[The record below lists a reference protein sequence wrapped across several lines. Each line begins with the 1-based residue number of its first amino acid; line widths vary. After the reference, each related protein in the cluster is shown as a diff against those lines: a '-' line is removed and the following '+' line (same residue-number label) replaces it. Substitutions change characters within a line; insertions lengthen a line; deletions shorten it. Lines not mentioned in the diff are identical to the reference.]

1 MSVFSL
7 SRRLLVSLLS
17 VSLLIFQSLHA
28 QNNTIEIDNWMTKN
42 LPELGGRAVLMIYKD
57 GKIVYNKSFNNMTQK
72 QQNAGKIRARVQG
85 VEDEEMLRDFNDTTR
100 EKIASA
106 SKWLTAALVMTF
118 IDEKK
123 LRLSDTVGKFIPA
136 LSKAGKGNIKIWHC
150 LSHTTGLK
158 ENALRESLMAFQKL
172 KTMNEYIE
180 MVAKMPVEEQ
190 PGKVFR
196 YGNTGFQILAAVMET
211 IAEKDFETLFRE
223 RIAEPLKM
231 KNTDFGKNGL
241 PLAAGGA
248 WSTPQDYMNFLTMI
262 LQEGQFE
269 GKQIISK
276 ALIQEMQKNKLT
288 QDCIIAYRPDEAGN
302 WGYGFGEWI
311 ADPPL
316 AIAPRK
322 DAMPDSERA
331 MLVSSPGL
339 FGSFP
344 WIDNKN
350 KIAGFLFVYNL
361 QHKGR
366 QERYLS
372 LRNITQTVFSN

>member
-1 MSVFSL
+1 
-7 SRRLLVSLLS
+7 
-17 VSLLIFQSLHA
+17 
-28 QNNTIEIDNWMTKN
+28 MTKN

-57 GKIVYNKSFNNMTQK
+57 GNIVYNKSFNNMSQK

-106 SKWLTAALVMTF
+106 SKWLTAALAMTF

-123 LRLSDTVGKFIPA
+123 LRLSDTVGKFLPT
-136 LSKAGKGNIKIWHC
+136 LSKAGKGQIKIWHC

-158 ENALRESLMAFQKL
+158 ETALRESLMAFQKI
-172 KTMNEYIE
+172 KTMDEYIE
-180 MVAKMPVEEQ
+180 MVVKMPIEEQ

-196 YGNTGFQILAAVMET
+196 YGNTGLQILAAVMEN
-211 IAEKDFETLFRE
+211 ISGKDFETLFRE

-231 KNTDFGKNGL
+231 KNTDFGKTGL

-248 WSTPQDYMNFLTMI
+248 WSTPKDYMNFLTMI

-288 QDCIIAYRPDEAGN
+288 QDCIIAFKPDEVGN

-331 MLVSSPGL
+331 LLVSSPGL

-366 QERYLS
+366 QERNTS
-372 LRNITQTVFSN
+372 LRNIVQTVFSN

>member
-7 SRRLLVSLLS
+7 PRRLQVSLLS
-17 VSLLIFQSLHA
+17 ISLLIFQSLQA
-28 QNNTIEIDNWMTKN
+28 QVKTDELDNWMTKN
-42 LPELGGRAVLMIYKD
+42 LPELGGRAVLMVYKD
-57 GKIVYNKSFNNMTQK
+57 GNMVYNKSFNNMTQK
-72 QQNAGKIRARVQG
+72 QQNAGKIRARIQG
-85 VEDEEMLRDFNDTTR
+85 AEEEEMLRDFSDTTR
-100 EKIASA
+100 ERVASS

-123 LRLSDTVGKFIPA
+123 LRLSDTVGKFLPV
-136 LSKAGKGNIKIWHC
+136 LSRAGKGQIKIWHC

-158 ENALRESLMAFQKL
+158 ESALRESLISFQKI
-172 KTMNEYIE
+172 KTMDEYIE
-180 MVAKMPVEEQ
+180 MVSKMPVEEQ

-196 YGNTGFQILAAVMET
+196 YGNTGLQILAAVMEN
-211 IAEKDFETLFRE
+211 ISGKDFETLFHD

-231 KNTDFGKNGL
+231 KNTDFGKAGL

-248 WSTPQDYMNFLTMI
+248 WSTPHDYMNFLTMI

-288 QDCIIAYRPDEAGN
+288 QDCIIAYKPDEAGN

-316 AIAPRK
+316 AIAQRK

-366 QERYLS
+366 NERHTS
-372 LRNITQTVFSN
+372 LRNLVQSVFRN

>member
-136 LSKAGKGNIKIWHC
+136 LSKAGKGHIKIWHC

-158 ENALRESLMAFQKL
+158 ESALRESLMAFQKL

-211 IAEKDFETLFRE
+211 IAEKDFETLFHE

-231 KNTDFGKNGL
+231 RNTDFGKNGL

>member
-17 VSLLIFQSLHA
+17 VSLLIFQSLQA
-28 QNNTIEIDNWMTKN
+28 QINTNEIDNWMTKN

-57 GKIVYNKSFNNMTQK
+57 GNIVYNKSFNNMTQK

-100 EKIASA
+100 ERIASS
-106 SKWLTAALVMTF
+106 SKWLTAALAMTF

-123 LRLSDTVGKFIPA
+123 LRLSDTVGKFLPA
-136 LSKAGKGNIKIWHC
+136 LSKAGKGQIKIWHC

-158 ENALRESLMAFQKL
+158 ETALRESLMAFQKI

-180 MVAKMPVEEQ
+180 MVAKMPIEEQ

-196 YGNTGFQILAAVMET
+196 YGNTGFQILAAVMEN
-211 IAEKDFETLFRE
+211 ISGKDFETLFRE

-231 KNTDFGKNGL
+231 RNTNFGKSGL

-316 AIAPRK
+316 AISPRK

-331 MLVSSPGL
+331 LLVSSPGL

-366 QERYLS
+366 QDRYIS
-372 LRNITQTVFSN
+372 LKNLAQSIFSN

>member
-1 MSVFSL
+1 MSVINKSG
-7 SRRLLVSLLS
+7 RLQVSLTGLF
-17 VSLLIFQSLHA
+17 LLLFQLTQA
-28 QNNTIEIDNWMTKN
+28 QYRVEEIDNWINNN
-42 LPELGGRAVLMIYKD
+42 LPDLGGRAVLMIYKD
-57 GKIVYNKSFNNMTQK
+57 GNMVYNHSFNNMSNKQK
-72 QQNAGKIRARVQG
+72 NAVRIKARVQG
-85 VEDEEMLRDFNDTTR
+85 EDEELMLQDFNDSTR
-100 EKIASA
+100 ERIASS

-123 LRLSDTVGKFIPA
+123 LRLSDTVGSYLPV
-136 LSKAGKGNIKIWHC
+136 LSRAGKGQIKIWHC

-158 ENALRESLMAFQKL
+158 EASLVESLMSFQKI
-172 KTMNEYIE
+172 KTMDEYIE
-180 MVAKMPVEEQ
+180 MVSRMPVEEQ

-196 YGNTGFQILAAVMET
+196 YGNTGLQILAAVMEK
-211 IAEKDFETLFRE
+211 ISGKDFETLFRE
-223 RIAEPLKM
+223 RIALPLRM
-231 KNTDFGKNGL
+231 TNTDFGKTGL

-248 WSTPQDYMNFLTMI
+248 WSTTKDYMNFLIMI
-262 LQEGQFE
+262 LQDGQFE

-288 QDCIIAYRPDEAGN
+288 RDCIIAYSPDEAGN

-316 AIAPRK
+316 AVAPRK

-344 WIDNKN
+344 WVDNKN
-350 KIAGFLFVYNL
+350 KIAGFLFVYNI

-366 QERYLS
+366 NERYTS
-372 LRNITQTVFSN
+372 LKNIVQIVFRN

>member
-17 VSLLIFQSLHA
+17 VSLLIFQSLQA
-28 QNNTIEIDNWMTKN
+28 QINTNEIDNWMTKN

-57 GKIVYNKSFNNMTQK
+57 GNIVYNKSFNNMTQK

-100 EKIASA
+100 ERIASS
-106 SKWLTAALVMTF
+106 SKWLTAALAMTF

-123 LRLSDTVGKFIPA
+123 LRLSDTVGKFLPA
-136 LSKAGKGNIKIWHC
+136 LSKAGKGQIKIWHC

-158 ENALRESLMAFQKL
+158 ETALRESLMAFQKI

-196 YGNTGFQILAAVMET
+196 YGNTGFQILAAVMEN
-211 IAEKDFETLFRE
+211 ISGKDFETLFRE

-231 KNTDFGKNGL
+231 RNTDFGKSGL

-331 MLVSSPGL
+331 LLVSSPGL

-366 QERYLS
+366 QDRYIS
-372 LRNITQTVFSN
+372 LKNLAQSIFSN

>member
-17 VSLLIFQSLHA
+17 VSLLIFQSLQA
-28 QNNTIEIDNWMTKN
+28 QINTNEIDNWMTKN
-42 LPELGGRAVLMIYKD
+42 LRELGGRAILMIYKD
-57 GKIVYNKSFNNMTQK
+57 GKMLYNKSFNNMTPK
-72 QQNAGKIRARVQG
+72 QQTAGKVRARVQG
-85 VEDEEMLRDFNDTTR
+85 VEEDEMLRDFSDTTR

-118 IDEKK
+118 IDEKR
-123 LRLSDTVGKFIPA
+123 LRLTDTVGKFLPV
-136 LSKAGKGNIKIWHC
+136 LSRAGKGHIRIWHC
-150 LSHTTGLK
+150 LTHTTGLK
-158 ENALRESLMAFQKL
+158 EGTLRESLMSFQKI
-172 KTMNEYIE
+172 KTMDEYIDQI
-180 MVAKMPVEEQ
+180 AKMPIEEQ

-196 YGNTGFQILAAVMET
+196 YGNTGLQILAAILEK
-211 IAEKDFETLFRE
+211 ISEKDFETIFHE
-223 RIAEPLKM
+223 RIAEPLHM
-231 KNTDFGKNGL
+231 TNTDFGKIGL

-248 WSTPQDYMNFLTMI
+248 WSTPKDYMNFLTMI

-322 DAMPDSERA
+322 DAMPDSDRA
-331 MLVSSPGL
+331 LLVSSPGL

-350 KIAGFLFVYNL
+350 KIAGVLFVYSL

-366 QERYLS
+366 NERYTS
-372 LRNITQTVFSN
+372 LRNLTQSVFNN

>member
-7 SRRLLVSLLS
+7 SRRLLVSLLTI
-17 VSLLIFQSLHA
+17 SLLIFQPVQA
-28 QNNTIEIDNWMTKN
+28 QTNTDALDNWMTKN
-42 LPELGGRAVLMIYKD
+42 LPELGGRAVLMLYKD
-57 GKIVYNKSFNNMTQK
+57 GNIVYNKSFNNMSQK

-85 VEDEEMLRDFNDTTR
+85 VEDQEMLRDFTDTTR

-106 SKWLTAALVMTF
+106 SKWLTAALAMTF

-123 LRLSDTVGKFIPA
+123 LRLSDTVGKFLPT
-136 LSKAGKGNIKIWHC
+136 LSKAGKGQIKIWHC

-158 ENALRESLMAFQKL
+158 ETALRESLLAFQKI
-172 KTMNEYIE
+172 KTMDEYIE
-180 MVAKMPVEEQ
+180 IVVKMPIEEQ

-196 YGNTGFQILAAVMET
+196 YGNTGLQILAAVMEN
-211 IAEKDFETLFRE
+211 ISGKDFETLFRE

-231 KNTDFGKNGL
+231 KNTDFGKTGL

-248 WSTPQDYMNFLTMI
+248 WSTPKDYMNFLTMI

-288 QDCIIAYRPDEAGN
+288 QDCIIAFKPDEVGN

-331 MLVSSPGL
+331 LLVSSPGL

-366 QERYLS
+366 QERYTS
-372 LRNITQTVFSN
+372 LRNIAQTVFSN

>member
-17 VSLLIFQSLHA
+17 VSLLIFQSLQA
-28 QNNTIEIDNWMTKN
+28 QINTNEIDTWMTKN

-57 GKIVYNKSFNNMTQK
+57 GNIVYNKSFNNMTQK

-100 EKIASA
+100 ERIASS
-106 SKWLTAALVMTF
+106 SKWLTAALAMTF

-123 LRLSDTVGKFIPA
+123 LRLSDTVGKFLPA
-136 LSKAGKGNIKIWHC
+136 LSKAGKGQIKIWHC

-158 ENALRESLMAFQKL
+158 ETALRESLMAFQKI

-180 MVAKMPVEEQ
+180 MVAKMPIEEQ

-196 YGNTGFQILAAVMET
+196 YGNTGFQILAAVMEN
-211 IAEKDFETLFRE
+211 ISGKDFETLFRE

-231 KNTDFGKNGL
+231 TNTDFGKNGL

-269 GKQIISK
+269 EKQIISK
-276 ALIQEMQKNKLT
+276 ALIQEMQKNKIT

-311 ADPPL
+311 TDPPM
-316 AIAPRK
+316 AIAPRT

-331 MLVSSPGL
+331 LLVSSPGL

-366 QERYLS
+366 QDRYIS
-372 LRNITQTVFSN
+372 LKNLAQSIFSN